1 MGPQPVISP
10 SDMQVPLV
18 KSMQA
23 QDLSTVWKMCTK
35 CGKQILACV
44 RDPECK
50 AALDCLTSCA
60 SNDQVRFTFTVIITC
75 CVCRF
80 VSEHCMQC
88 MLATFFMKRS

>member
-1 MGPQPVISP
+1 
-10 SDMQVPLV
+10 MQVPLV

-60 SNDQVRFTFTVIITC
+60 SNDQVC
-75 CVCRF
+75 F
-80 VSEHCMQC
+80 VECYS
-88 MLATFFMKRS
+88 F

>member
-1 MGPQPVISP
+1 
-10 SDMQVPLV
+10 MQVPLV

-60 SNDQVRFTFTVIITC
+60 SNDQVC
-75 CVCRF
+75 F
-80 VSEHCMQC
+80 VERASFLDLHTHFLKLPDSMQLHAC
-88 MLATFFMKRS
+88 LPPVLVKSIHAAA